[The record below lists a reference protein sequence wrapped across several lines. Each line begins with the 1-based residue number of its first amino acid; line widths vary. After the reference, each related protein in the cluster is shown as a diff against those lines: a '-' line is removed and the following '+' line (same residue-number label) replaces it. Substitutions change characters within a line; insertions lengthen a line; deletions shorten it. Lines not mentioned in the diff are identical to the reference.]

1 MKKVLL
7 FVVTLILTSCNFET
21 KKISA
26 EEVFEEESRSLNW
39 KEVDEY
45 PAFENC
51 QDKTDLATARNCFE
65 RQVSAT
71 IYSFLASQ
79 QPVVTESINDTLYI
93 YLEITKEGKPQ
104 IDSVQIDT
112 TVTNQLPDIEQWL
125 RQSID
130 SLPKIYPASKRGIPV
145 STMFKM
151 PIVVKAE

>member
-1 MKKVLL
+1 MRKSLL
-7 FVVTLILTSCNFET
+7 PVLILIIASCNFET
-21 KKISA
+21 KKISS
-26 EEVFEEESRSLNW
+26 EEVLEQESRSLNW

-45 PAFENC
+45 PAFEECKN
-51 QDKTDLATARNCFE
+51 KTELTAAKNCFE
-65 RQVSAT
+65 SKIART

-93 YLEITKEGKPQ
+93 YLEITKEGQPQ
-104 IDSVQIDT
+104 IDSVKVDT
-112 TVTNQLPDIEQWL
+112 TITNQLPDIEKWL

-145 STMFKM
+145 STVFKM